1 MRIRFW
7 GVRGSIPSSLRFEE
21 VEEKIFHA
29 IVGLPDINTTDP
41 EAVWA
46 YIRDLPPLVRGTAGG
61 NTPCVEI
68 QAGGNLL
75 VVDAGSGLHQ
85 LGLELLKGPFG
96 RGEGTLHLFISH
108 PHWDHIQ
115 GFPMFMPAFVPGNR
129 IFIYGIHDVKKA
141 LEDQQRPF
149 NWPVSLS
156 YMRAEMEF
164 IRLQEGAPFD
174 ISRVRVNTIRNHHS
188 GDSYCYRFEDQHS
201 IFVYASDAEYKQL
214 DGASVQPHIEFFR
227 NADVLIFDSQYT
239 LRESWHGRA
248 DWGHSSA
255 MIGVDL
261 ARLAGVKKLVLFH
274 HDPTYSDAELQ
285 EIQATAVAYQAE
297 DTAGPSCEVVVAYEG
312 LTINIVPPTAID
324 LQLTP
329 DGEAAILTPAST
341 FDERG
346 VDQLMQ
352 QLACL
357 AEEEALSSSIID
369 LSYVETLTTASLKS
383 LVTLYHERKGAPVVL
398 AAPSDSVREVI
409 KLGGHLDYFAIY
421 PSVEAALAAVQAR
434 EALNL
439 PGHVIED
446 RYQIQDKVGESQLGT
461 VLRATDIHLNR
472 RVALKI
478 FSPAFSEE
486 TIDRFMRQAQQTT
499 NLNHQNIVNVFD
511 WGMDEGYSYKVEEFV
526 DQPTLYDLLLDT
538 DGPIPVDQA
547 MSIAL
552 DIAVALEYAHSW
564 GVVHGDLKPQNVFL
578 TDDGARLSGFGLGRL
593 EEGRSLLDAPLVF
606 LTAAYLAPE
615 QILGQPLDICV
626 DLYAMGV
633 ILYQLFT
640 GRMPFD
646 GVTLDEIKESV
657 TSRLERAALSRVKA
671 TDQALMWAHLHT
683 NPRSPRDLNPS
694 ISLVLDHLILK
705 LLAKEP
711 DGRYSSPHQ
720 VRRILAS
727 LTASM
732 AGGSHTL
739 ETGLVGREEQL
750 QVLKSCWGKAR
761 ARRGQLVFVTGELG
775 IGKTSLARWA
785 AAQCE
790 PPLLLVGNCRELEE
804 GPAYCL
810 LAEVVQNYLA
820 TWGTDS
826 LADEFRQLLSNFS
839 RLVPEIGRM
848 LPDLPEPSAL
858 EPRQEQV
865 RLATGL
871 VQLVKQATQK
881 QPWLLI
887 LDDLQ
892 WADRSSLELLRH
904 LCRHLPE
911 MALLIVGIY
920 HDVGLAQDH
929 PLTEVLRELD
939 GHPACHRI
947 RLDRLSNAEVRQ
959 FLANLWAQEA
969 PPALAERIYQRTL
982 GNPLYVEEVAQGLVD
997 DGLVLKRNGV
1007 WQFPEVEEIRL
1018 PENARVAIWRRIRRL
1033 GPDEQER
1040 VRQASVLGQTF
1051 RFDDLRSMGALS
1063 GLSEWEI
1070 LEHLDT
1076 ALERQFIQEV
1086 PGKATF
1092 RFYHTEIQSVLYTDL
1107 GMPQRRMFHGQAGEV
1122 MERRVMPESA
1132 RIAEELAHH
1141 FTEAG
1146 EVEKALIYSIQA
1158 ARRAEEAYANQSAL
1172 AWYNRTLEL
1181 LDKLGL
1187 EKASEFESLRQSV
1200 HESLG
1205 EILTRS
1211 GLYDEALEHYASAL
1225 FKWLGRE
1232 PSDTDEAEAAIE
1244 AARVYLFGAE
1254 LYFRQSKYDE
1264 AISWCQKSL
1273 DIVSQVSTRE
1283 GQEARAR
1290 ACLLLGSICI
1300 RSGDL
1305 PYAVQFCRESVQVYR
1320 RINDLVGQA
1329 SAYNTMGLAYYHMG
1343 DWSQA
1348 RESYHRS
1355 LAIRKATDDIEG
1367 QGEVRNNLAL
1377 IRINRGE
1384 WDQALNLLEQSQDIW
1399 KQIGVGSGE
1408 ASTLNNLA
1416 LLHISQENWSEA
1428 QASLSRS
1435 EAIFADLDSDE
1446 YLPELARRW
1455 GEYYLGI
1462 GEIDQALNH
1471 TLRSIELGME
1481 QGSLLEEGLSCRTL
1495 GQVHMARGEWEPAE
1509 AALYQSLQILKD
1521 LGSGYEIAKTQLF
1534 LVRLMVERDSDSDVE
1549 DDVRDYLAQALQTF
1563 ESLGA
1568 EVDLNAARDLER
1580 QLHRDTGVKPKA

>member
-21 VEEKIFHA
+21 VEKKIFQA
-29 IVGLPDINTTDP
+29 IIGLPDIDTVNP

-46 YIRDLPPLVRGTAGG
+46 YIRALPPLVRGTAGG
-61 NTPCVEI
+61 NTPCIEI

-75 VVDAGSGLHQ
+75 VIDAGSGLHQ

-129 IFIYGIHDVKKA
+129 ILIYGIHDIKKA

-156 YMRAEMEF
+156 YMRADMEF
-164 IRLQEGAPFD
+164 IRLQEGEPFD
-174 ISRVRVNTIRNHHS
+174 VGRVRINTIRNHHS
-188 GDSYCYRFEDQHS
+188 GDSFCFRFEDQHS

-214 DGASVQPHIEFFR
+214 DGASVQPHIEFFE
-227 NADVLIFDSQYT
+227 NANVLIFDSQYT
-239 LRESWHGRA
+239 LRESWHSKA

-261 ARLAGVKKLVLFH
+261 ARLAGVEKLVLFH

-297 DTAGPSCEVVVAYEG
+297 DTAGPTCEVLVAYEG
-312 LTINIVPPTAID
+312 LTIDIVPPTAID

-352 QLACL
+352 QLARL
-357 AEEEALSSSIID
+357 AEEEAPSSSIID

-439 PGHVIED
+439 PGHMIED
-446 RYQIQDKVGESQLGT
+446 RYQIQDKVGESQLGA
-461 VLRATDIHLNR
+461 VLRATDIQLNR

-499 NLNHQNIVNVFD
+499 NLTHQNIVTVFD
-511 WGMDEGYSYKVEEFV
+511 WGTDEGYSYKVEEFV
-526 DQPTLYDLLLDT
+526 DEPTLHDLLMDT
-538 DGPIPVDQA
+538 AGPIPVDRA

-552 DIAVALEYAHSW
+552 DIARALEYAHSW

-593 EEGRSLLDAPLVF
+593 EEGRNLLDAPLVF

-615 QILGQPLDICV
+615 QILGRPLDVCA
-626 DLYAMGV
+626 DLYAMGI

-646 GVTLDEIKESV
+646 GVTLDEIDELV
-657 TSRLERAALSRVKA
+657 PSRLERAALSRVTV
-671 TDQALMWAHLHT
+671 TDQALMWAHLHKT
-683 NPRSPRDLNPS
+683 PLSPRDLNPD

-711 DGRYSSPHQ
+711 DSRYSSSQQ

-727 LTASM
+727 LTVSAADRARELRGDM
-732 AGGSHTL
+732 
-739 ETGLVGREEQL
+739 VGREQQL
-750 QVLKSCWGKAR
+750 QILESSWKEASIGK
-761 ARRGQLVFVTGELG
+761 GQLVFITGESG
-775 IGKTSLARWA
+775 IGKTSLAQLA
-785 AAQCE
+785 AAQCK
-790 PPLLLVGNCRELEE
+790 PTVLLVGDCQELEE
-804 GPAYCL
+804 GPTYYL
-810 LAEVVQNYLA
+810 LAEVLQNYL
-820 TWGTDS
+820 GTRDS
-826 LADEFRQLLSNFS
+826 ESLGDEFRQLLSNFG
-839 RLVPEIGRM
+839 RLVPEIGYI

-865 RLATGL
+865 RLATSL
-871 VQLVKQATQK
+871 VQLVERATLEE
-881 QPWLLI
+881 PWLLV

-892 WADRSSLELLRH
+892 WADGSSLELLH
-904 LCRHLPE
+904 YLCRHLST
-911 MALLIVGIY
+911 MSLLIIGIY
-920 HDVGLAQDH
+920 HDVDLAQDH
-929 PLTEVLRELD
+929 PLVEVLRDLD
-939 GHPACHRI
+939 GHPACQRI
-947 RLDRLSNAEVRQ
+947 RLDRLSSAQAEQ
-959 FLANLWAQEA
+959 LLANLWAQEV
-969 PPALAERIYQRTL
+969 PPTLAERIYQRTQ
-982 GNPLYVEEVAQGLVD
+982 GNPLYVEEVAKGLVD
-997 DGLVLKRNGV
+997 DGLVFRRNGE
-1007 WQFPEVEEIRL
+1007 WQFPDIEEIRL
-1018 PENARVAIWRRIRRL
+1018 PENARVAIWRRVRRL
-1033 GPDEQER
+1033 DPDEQER
-1040 VRQASVLGQTF
+1040 VRQASVLGQMF
-1051 RFDDLRSMGALS
+1051 RFGDLRGMGALS

-1070 LEHLDT
+1070 LEHLST
-1076 ALERQFIQEV
+1076 AVERQLIQEV
-1086 PGKATF
+1086 PDKTLF
-1092 RFYHTEIQSVLYTDL
+1092 RFYHAEIQSVLYTDL
-1107 GMPQRRMFHGQAGEV
+1107 GAPQRRRFQRA
-1122 MERRVMPESA
+1122 MPEPA

-1141 FTEAG
+1141 FIEADK
-1146 EVEKALIYSIQA
+1146 VEKALIYSIQA
-1158 ARRAEEAYANQSAL
+1158 ARRAEEAYANEAAL
-1172 AWYNRTLEL
+1172 AWYNRTLEM

-1187 EKASEFESLRQSV
+1187 EKASEFESLRRSV

-1232 PSDTDEAEAAIE
+1232 PGDADETEAAIE

-1254 LYFRQSKYDE
+1254 LYFRQSRYDE

-1290 ACLLLGSICI
+1290 ACHLLGSICI

-1320 RINDLVGQA
+1320 RIDDLVGQA
-1329 SAYNTMGLAYYHMG
+1329 SAYNTMGLAYYYMG

-1348 RESYHRS
+1348 REAYHRS

-1384 WDQALNLLEQSQDIW
+1384 WDQALNLLEQCRDMW

-1416 LLHISQENWSEA
+1416 LLYNSQENWSEA
-1428 QASLSRS
+1428 RAALGRS

-1455 GEYYLGI
+1455 GEYYLGV
-1462 GEIDQALNH
+1462 EESDQALDH
-1471 TLRSIELGME
+1471 ALRSIELGME

-1495 GQVHMARGEWEPAE
+1495 GQVHLARGEWEPAE
-1509 AALYQSLQILKD
+1509 AALSQSLQILTD
-1521 LGSGYEIAKTQLF
+1521 LGSGYEIAKTQLL
-1534 LVRLMVERDSDSDVE
+1534 LVRLAIESGSVSDME
-1549 DDVRDYLAQALQTF
+1549 DDARDYLAQALQTF
-1563 ESLGA
+1563 ERLGA
-1568 EVDLNAARDLER
+1568 QVDLAEARDLER
-1580 QLHRDTGVKPKA
+1580 QL